1 MVFQLFQCSETLS
14 WLAERGS
21 VESAVSMYL
30 VLSGEGR
37 ATGRAE
43 SGKGGSV
50 ESAVSMYLVLSGE
63 GRETGDQSQGTSQVT
78 GLHLHTTGIQL
89 LIVSTCTYLVVV

>member
-1 MVFQLFQCSETLS
+1 M
-14 WLAERGS
+14 
-21 VESAVSMYL
+21 ESAVSMYRYL

-37 ATGRAE
+37 ETGRAE

-63 GRETGDQSQGTSQVT
+63 GRETGRPESRD
-78 GLHLHTTGIQL
+78 
-89 LIVSTCTYLVVV
+89 